1 MDKIAALKIAKEFV
15 DTVRDKFDL
24 QKAILF
30 GSFAKGTNHD
40 DSDIDIAL
48 VINNLKD
55 SFGTQVKLM
64 KLRRKIDLRIE
75 PHPFST
81 SEFNNSNPVVTEILK
96 NGLEIN

>member
-1 MDKIAALKIAKEFV
+1 MDKINALRVAKEFV
-15 DTVRDKFDL
+15 DTVKSKYDL
-24 QKAILF
+24 QRAILF
-30 GSFAKGTNHD
+30 GSYAKGTNHE

-48 VINNLKD
+48 VINNLED

-64 KLRRKIDLRIE
+64 KLRRTIDLRIE

-81 SEFNNSNPVVTEILK
+81 LEFNNSNPVVIEILK

>member
-1 MDKIAALKIAKEFV
+1 LDKIAALKIAKEFV